1 MKVVRQIV
9 EKLCVIIT
17 IILIYENALVFYQH
31 LFPYWWFNGLYG
43 RFFFSLIVGHWLL
56 INTVRHYYLAISKSP
71 GFVVDLKKEP
81 STQEVLNYTK
91 CLKCNVM
98 RPPRAHHCKICQKCV
113 LRFDHH
119 CPWINSCVGYRNH
132 AHFLLFCIYMAM
144 IAAFSTIVGQQQF
157 QLVIFHDEILFGLF
171 DPLLKTYNMTVAIIE
186 HKTIGPITGVL
197 TLFLFILNLVA
208 MGLVL
213 SLTLWQMSLIT
224 KGQTCVE
231 EKIDK
236 TIMTN
241 SKQRRQ
247 YDLGWKQ
254 NWKTFF
260 EVNTYSE
267 LLVRLLIPYS
277 FQPKHDGTQWI
288 SKNDK

>member
-1 MKVVRQIV
+1 LLQKMFSNFVSNQDHIVV
-9 EKLCVIIT
+9 
-17 IILIYENALVFYQH
+17 
-31 LFPYWWFNGLYG
+31 
-43 RFFFSLIVGHWLL
+43 
-56 INTVRHYYLAISKSP
+56 
-71 GFVVDLKKEP
+71 
-81 STQEVLNYTK
+81 
-91 CLKCNVM
+91 
-98 RPPRAHHCKICQKCV
+98 
-113 LRFDHH
+113 
-119 CPWINSCVGYRNH
+119 
-132 AHFLLFCIYMAM
+132 
-144 IAAFSTIVGQQQF
+144 
-157 QLVIFHDEILFGLF
+157 FGLF

-236 TIMTN
+236 AIMTN